1 MKEGVD
7 YHIVSPAFWQFLFDQ
22 YDCNSI
28 IRIKYNK
35 NHQLLTERS
44 IKSDKAP
51 RNPAPS
57 ANPAQQDPKLVNPGF
72 LMNYDKQNPTFS
84 ILNIDD
90 RRERAVK
97 EKSLYYKYDDSQ
109 SHYQYA
115 LSKLWYNQWLEFVN
129 SDVKVNK
136 APPGPIDN
144 S

>member
-1 MKEGVD
+1 
-7 YHIVSPAFWQFLFDQ
+7 
-22 YDCNSI
+22 
-28 IRIKYNK
+28 
-35 NHQLLTERS
+35 LTERS
-44 IKSDKAP
+44 IRSEKVA

-57 ANPAQQDPKLVNPGF
+57 ANPIQQDPKSVNPGF
-72 LMNYDKQNPTFS
+72 LMNYDNQNPTFS